1 MQCWVQ
7 PGSVPF
13 QYTHSPWQW
22 KLCLS
27 GELCQRK
34 KGWSRCPMLA
44 GLQAVVATGNICFF
58 CTIPR
63 SKQVC
68 MHAFHEQSLAFL
80 LHSSKSHWSSNYVK
94 GLIALVLDPRAG
106 VPNMWLKLLTL
117 QSWILG
123 LWHIPLLMCP
133 LLGVQTDNFSSLPTW
148 FPVDHSL
155 QTWL

>member
-1 MQCWVQ
+1 
-7 PGSVPF
+7 
-13 QYTHSPWQW
+13 
-22 KLCLS
+22 
-27 GELCQRK
+27 
-34 KGWSRCPMLA
+34 MLA

-117 QSWILG
+117 QS
-123 LWHIPLLMCP
+123 
-133 LLGVQTDNFSSLPTW
+133 
-148 FPVDHSL
+148 
-155 QTWL
+155 